1 MEHIGESPLTL
12 TSKRNMVEEVN
23 LAEEDLTK
31 EVEVEKEAEELSIG
45 ATNETSWGIDHL
57 NV

>member
-1 MEHIGESPLTL
+1 MESIGDNSVIL

-31 EVEVEKEAEELSIG
+31 EVEVEQEVEKLPLYVINATSRGISHLS
-45 ATNETSWGIDHL
+45 
-57 NV
+57 V